1 MYNCTHLNL
10 CMHAECAVFDF
21 KKSLSGVYTLILLE
35 IVKIIPIFKSD
46 DKSDHK
52 NYRPIL
58 LLPPFSKIIEKL
70 MLNHILSFIER
81 NNILILIFKQLNK
94 TVQDTGINT
103 SVCGVFKGEQ
113 KINNYFKLKNKM
125 PRLLQLNIVYSV
137 KCLNCE
143 AEYIGKTTQH
153 IDARI
158 YQHKIVKDG
167 QHGLTK
173 SHITEHAQRPRHKTD
188 WQNYSVLAR
197 ASNDYYLKIKE
208 TLLIKERMPIMNNN
222 ETSVILNLF

>member
-1 MYNCTHLNL
+1 M
-10 CMHAECAVFDF
+10 
-21 KKSLSGVYTLILLE
+21 
-35 IVKIIPIFKSD
+35 
-46 DKSDHK
+46 
-52 NYRPIL
+52 
-58 LLPPFSKIIEKL
+58 
-70 MLNHILSFIER
+70 
-81 NNILILIFKQLNK
+81 
-94 TVQDTGINT
+94 
-103 SVCGVFKGEQ
+103 
-113 KINNYFKLKNKM
+113 
-125 PRLLQLNIVYSV
+125 

-173 SHITEHAQRPRHKTD
+173 SHITEHAQRLRHTID
-188 WQNYSVLAR
+188 WQNYSLLAR

-222 ETSVILNLF
+222 KTSVILNLF

>member
-1 MYNCTHLNL
+1 MDKYIK
-10 CMHAECAVFDF
+10 DF
-21 KKSLSGVYTLILLE
+21 VEKKIVATTDETTNNKRDE
-35 IVKIIPIFKSD
+35 IIIK
-46 DKSDHK
+46 
-52 NYRPIL
+52 
-58 LLPPFSKIIEKL
+58 LPYIGEITKRL
-70 MLNHILSFIER
+70 V
-81 NNILILIFKQLNK
+81 KQLNK

-103 SVCGVFKGEQ
+103 TVREVFKGEQ
-113 KINNYFKLKNKM
+113 KINNYFKLKDKT
-125 PRLLQLNIVYSV
+125 PRHLQSNIVYSV

-167 QHGLTK
+167 QHGLIK
-173 SHITEHAQRPRHKTD
+173 SHITEHAQRLRHKID